1 MAKATIFGRGLDS
14 LEIEG
19 LLSLLAETGS
29 CEGPVDVTEAI
40 TAVGQEHEDAVI
52 LLLGTPGT
60 CADNELEANLAQI
73 PASMQRAI
81 WVWPKNSTESNAPP
95 AARKYCYSIV
105 SWNANKL
112 RAVVADDDVTCFEKP
127 DGIPMPK
134 VDTERNLCVDEDE
147 DTETK
152 AK

>member
-1 MAKATIFGRGLDS
+1 MVKATILGRGLDP

-19 LLSLLAETGS
+19 LLSLLAEAGS

-40 TAVGQEHEDAVI
+40 TPVSPDQDDAVI

-81 WVWPKNSTESNAPP
+81 WVWPKNSAASNPPP

-105 SWNANKL
+105 PWSAGKL
-112 RAVVADDDVTCFEKP
+112 RAVMADDDVTYFEKP

-134 VDTERNLCVDEDE
+134 VETERNLCVEEEDE
-147 DTETK
+147 ADTK
-152 AK
+152 PK